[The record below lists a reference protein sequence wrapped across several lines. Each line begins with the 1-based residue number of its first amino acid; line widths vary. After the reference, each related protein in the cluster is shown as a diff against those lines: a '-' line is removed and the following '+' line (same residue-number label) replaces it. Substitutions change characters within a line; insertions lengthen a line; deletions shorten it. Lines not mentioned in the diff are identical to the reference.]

1 MCYNS
6 VTMEKT
12 PHAKQRF
19 FTAREL
25 RISLA
30 MIILLSFLSAVVF
43 MYLIKV
49 FGDSLKEHSV
59 MAFVLV
65 MIGYAILVGV
75 LTAIFTH
82 RFIGPFERL
91 RYEIGVILA
100 GNYDKRLR
108 IRRQD
113 DAYVR
118 AFVED
123 VNKVVSLLEESDLNS
138 VGIRKDIY
146 MELSSITNKMDIDDP
161 NILKYKEELSRLRER
176 LSASL
181 IQGGSATAKKK
192 AT

>member
-1 MCYNS
+1 MD
-6 VTMEKT
+6 KT
-12 PHAKQRF
+12 PPVKQRF
-19 FTAREL
+19 FTVREL

-49 FGDSLKEHSV
+49 FGDSLKEHSI

-65 MIGYAILVGV
+65 MVGYAILVGV

-91 RYEIGVILA
+91 RYEIGIILA

-118 AFVED
+118 AFIED
-123 VNKVVSLLEESDLNS
+123 VNKVVLLLEESDSTSAGLQ
-138 VGIRKDIY
+138 KDIY
-146 MELSSITNKMDIDDP
+146 LELSSIINKMDSADP
-161 NILKYKEELSRLRER
+161 NVVKYKEELSKLRDR

-181 IQGGSATAKKK
+181 LQSDRTTGQKRAI
-192 AT
+192 